1 MNMRRC
7 EKFLLKPCCTQLC
20 VYLFQGKDNTQHDW
34 STPSWKKLE
43 TDIQLKL
50 GVGKAKH
57 AMSRDYCNI
66 RCYACIKLNSLQ
78 TQKKLLLYRTLSAKE
93 YCWSLQYGPNKISI
107 AIPTSTTVFSHLQ
120 VQERQSFLQITN
132 GARCGLRF
140 PTSSLQIAPNVRKKS
155 LQLTWRGD
163 KSRHIFHIRRLL
175 QKKHRKM

>member
-1 MNMRRC
+1 MCICFKARTIHSMIGPPHHER
-7 EKFLLKPCCTQLC
+7 
-20 VYLFQGKDNTQHDW
+20 
-34 STPSWKKLE
+34 S
-43 TDIQLKL
+43 LKL
-50 GVGKAKH
+50 TYNWNWEWAKQNMQCLVTTAISG
-57 AMSRDYCNI
+57 AMPVSSSI
-66 RCYACIKLNSLQ
+66 HFKHK
-78 TQKKLLLYRTLSAKE
+78 KKLLLYRTLSAKK

-132 GARCGLRF
+132 GTRCGLRF